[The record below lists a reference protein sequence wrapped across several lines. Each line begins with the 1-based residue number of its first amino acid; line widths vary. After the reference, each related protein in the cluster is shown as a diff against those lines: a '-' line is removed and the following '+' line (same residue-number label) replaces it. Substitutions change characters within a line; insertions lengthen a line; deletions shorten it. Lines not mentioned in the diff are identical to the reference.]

1 MSERELFETV
11 TSPPWIPPGVI
22 LEALDIPTSRKI
34 CVLKCCGFTEYNNK
48 RTVFCMYVCVNVT
61 CYLVLVFRTFDILE
75 NKFTAVTNN
84 VLFQIR
90 KKQFVTDIE
99 TSLQRDWW

>member
-1 MSERELFETV
+1 MNERGVCELV
-11 TSPPWIPPGVI
+11 RNPPWTSPGVI
-22 LEALDIPTSRKI
+22 LEDLDIPTSRKI
-34 CVLKCCGFTEYNNK
+34 CVLKCCGLPEYSNK

-61 CYLVLVFRTFDILE
+61 CYLVLIFRTFDILE

-90 KKQFVTDIE
+90 EKN
-99 TSLQRDWW
+99 SL